1 MSASFGSP
9 SSSVHPRV
17 HPSSSSSSKSNSSTH
32 GVVTTTDP
40 KSTSTTL
47 SSNASASR
55 STNNNSPLST
65 SSTTIPPSSSHP
77 HRQPKYPQD
86 VATTNPTSTTAPRN
100 KKTITYR
107 HSTGQSEQRPEV
119 INLDSDT
126 ETSSSSKKNSN
137 PSLSSARNRQSLQPP
152 YDPIPRGS
160 TGGSTKSA
168 HRASASPSI
177 ASLID
182 PQPPP
187 PQLSTAPTENPT
199 TNSPTLAYVP
209 GPEKNVMKV
218 ENISRSADAGDPL
231 NRSPK
236 SKPGT
241 APPSAAP
248 SPKPHR
254 AVPASTSGNGLLGG
268 VLPGASG
275 SKEIEPQ
282 LPNIHI
288 HVPLNG
294 ENNKYINFTKL
305 AEERYGWAALNPRLA
320 KARERMMRG
329 DNSGDEMMMDGS
341 ESESNMEVDKPMGG
355 VDSAAEGKKMRKKRK
370 NQDIYDK
377 NDPFIDDTEML
388 WEEQAAASKDGF
400 FVYSGPLVPEGEKPQ
415 IERADGTVKRGR
427 GRARGTTARGTTS
440 TRGATI
446 RKPRMSKKDKE
457 KMEKEKE
464 ERERFSQI
472 AVKATAGQ

>member
-17 HPSSSSSSKSNSSTH
+17 HPSSSSKSNSTH
-32 GVVTTTDP
+32 GVVTTADP

-47 SSNASASR
+47 SSTASASR
-55 STNNNSPLST
+55 STNNNSPLSS
-65 SSTTIPPSSSHP
+65 SSTTISPSSSHP

-107 HSTGQSEQRPEV
+107 HSTGQSEQSRHEV

-160 TGGSTKSA
+160 TGASTKSA

-187 PQLSTAPTENPT
+187 PQLSTAPTENPI
-199 TNSPTLAYVP
+199 TNSPTLAYVT
-209 GPEKNVMKV
+209 GVPEKNVMKV
-218 ENISRSADAGDPL
+218 ENISRSADAGEPL

-464 ERERFSQI
+464 EREKFSQL
-472 AVKATAGQ
+472 AAKATAGQ